1 MKDSQILVLCSIVV
15 MVAWLFL
22 YSAFQVSEQVSAI
35 MLTVAFSLFFF
46 DLWMISRPHRT
57 H

>member
-1 MKDSQILVLCSIVV
+1 MKDSEILVFCSIVL

-22 YSAFQVSEQVSAI
+22 YSAFQVSLQVSAVI
-35 MLTVAFSLFFF
+35 LTVACLLFFC
-46 DLWMISRPHRT
+46 DLWIISRPHRT